1 MAIQIMFGDEPY
13 FLSKYKNELFSKI
26 NYPDFNISIYE
37 SFEEAAY
44 DSCTTYPVMEE
55 ERVVFIDADKLSAL
69 DTSFFKKYLEKPAE
83 FTHLL
88 ILARNVDKKLKI
100 YKELSTKKLIKE
112 VNKLENTISLKKE
125 IQGFLEEQHGSI
137 TKEAL
142 EELIQ
147 RENYLDNEAVNLI
160 SITNDLLS
168 MLNIDKNISLDM
180 VKEYVRDNA
189 VDNVFA
195 LAKLILS
202 KNAAAL
208 RKEISLISSDQAI
221 PTLALLLREYR
232 IGYKAS
238 FVPLKEIGTRYASFY
253 KMPKEQL
260 LAGIEICTK
269 AMEEI
274 KEGVLDAK
282 VALTVTVGKLLHLS
296 EN

>member
-1 MAIQIMFGDEPY
+1 MAIQIIFGNEPY

-37 SFEEAAY
+37 SFEEADY

-69 DTSFFKKYLEKPAE
+69 DTSFFKKYLENPPK

-88 ILARNVDKKLKI
+88 VLARNVDKKLKI
-100 YKELSTKKLIKE
+100 YKELSAKKIIKE

-142 EELIQ
+142 DELIQ
-147 RENYLDNEAVNLI
+147 RENYSDNEAVNLI

-260 LAGIEICTK
+260 LAGIDICTK

-274 KEGVLDAK
+274 KEGILDAK
-282 VALTVTVGKLLHLS
+282 VALTVTVGKLLHLM